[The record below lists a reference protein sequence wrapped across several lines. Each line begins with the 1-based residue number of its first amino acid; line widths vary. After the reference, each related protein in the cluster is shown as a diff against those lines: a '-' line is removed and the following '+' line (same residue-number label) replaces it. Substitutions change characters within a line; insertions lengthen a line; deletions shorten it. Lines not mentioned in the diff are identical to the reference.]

1 VQQAESRAIS
11 VVIIGM
17 SESVGRVHYEGEYEE
32 GVSSPPVCWSAD
44 GKAPDVRSAKPQAKS
59 CDGCP
64 SNIGGSGKGETKAC
78 RYIRHLAVVLE
89 NDMGGDVYKISLPA
103 TSMFGAAEG
112 KKMPLEAY
120 RKLLK
125 GHDLPIDCVVTEMRF
140 DTDAATPKII
150 FRAVR
155 PLEEKEFHT
164 CQERANSEETTKAVV
179 IEFTAATKTN
189 KASAFETPV
198 PKATSAKAPPK
209 EEDEE
214 PSLPATFKAV
224 RPEPVE
230 VVEEE
235 DLQPKRR
242 VSKKEAPV
250 ASTPSV
256 ADVLDKWADDD
267 ED

>member
-1 VQQAESRAIS
+1 
-11 VVIIGM
+11 M
-17 SESVGRVHYEGEYEE
+17 S
-32 GVSSPPVCWSAD
+32 
-44 GKAPDVRSAKPQAKS
+44 
-59 CDGCP
+59 
-64 SNIGGSGKGETKAC
+64 
-78 RYIRHLAVVLE
+78 
-89 NDMGGDVYKISLPA
+89 
-103 TSMFGAAEG
+103 
-112 KKMPLEAY
+112 LEAY

-125 GHDLPIDCVVTEMRF
+125 REEIPIDCLVTEMRF

-155 PLEEKEFHT
+155 PLVEEEFHT
-164 CQERANSEETTKAVV
+164 CQERANSEEPTKAVV
-179 IEFTAATKTN
+179 IEVTGAAKTS
-189 KASAFETPV
+189 KASAFETPA
-198 PKATSAKAPPK
+198 PKATPATAPPK

-242 VSKKEAPV
+242 VSKKEAPI
-250 ASTPSV
+250 AATPSV